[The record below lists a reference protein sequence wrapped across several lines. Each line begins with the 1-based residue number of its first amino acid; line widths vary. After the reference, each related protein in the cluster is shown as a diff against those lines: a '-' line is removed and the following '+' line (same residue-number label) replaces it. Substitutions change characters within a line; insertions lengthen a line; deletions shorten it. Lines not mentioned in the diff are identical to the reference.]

1 MSENKIAS
9 SGSARLIAERS
20 ESIKELSSFAKH
32 HRVPTQCSDSD
43 QRFIA
48 DLAEP
53 QLDEDLQTVFS
64 SLRKSYGLKRK
75 EISVDGPNDGGGV
88 IRTPFFNY
96 EIQVL
101 QNQDYPGKV
110 VWRRMISEITE
121 PARVFAGPFEEVF
134 ENQFTVL
141 EVLMTNPLDLEAIVD
156 HIEDAEI
163 ETVKV
168 DYDKDLTW
176 CKIAFT
182 DSTSEAMIRN
192 ESIRVINRREVS
204 PQDLMESFLKIQH
217 ELLSMLSLSGIP
229 FLAGSD

>member
-1 MSENKIAS
+1 MAEDKMNS
-9 SGSARLIAERS
+9 SGSARLIDERS
-20 ESIKELSSFAKH
+20 ESIKELSSYAKH

-53 QLDEDLQTVFS
+53 EIDEDLQEVFS
-64 SLRKSYGLKRK
+64 ALRKSYGLKRK

-96 EIQVL
+96 EIQAS

-134 ENQFTVL
+134 ENRFTVL
-141 EVLMTNPLDLEAIVD
+141 EVLLTEPLDLEAIVD

-163 ETVKV
+163 ESVKI

-176 CKIAFT
+176 CKIEFS
-182 DSTSEAMIRN
+182 DSTSEVMIRS

-204 PQDLMESFLKIQH
+204 PQELMESFLRIQQ
-217 ELLSMLSLSGIP
+217 ELLSMLSLAGIP